1 MSTKEKYVII
11 EVSFPLKDFSSSN
24 GRGDSEKIP
33 SPSQILSALLST
45 GEGKNEHVM
54 ETLEAL
60 ETVHPIVCMS
70 MPKGKV
76 TSPVTSVIKQRN
88 SSSAPASTGVSGQ
101 LIYEGNL
108 NKGIKGFISAPDSVV
123 HDNSIFYCYDIDES
137 HIPLL
142 QRLSE
147 MVGFLGKA
155 TSPTV
160 VKCYSDTLDNILSAD
175 KSLKSYFPNLTKGF
189 KSVGFSSNVPNVGY
203 CRHMEEKYYSKDA
216 FYSSMAKEVFYTPFD
231 VNDFESVS
239 FAVSGKFPLRTV
251 ETIWKQHGGI
261 VYAKKMPSAIR
272 TKNNYFSSVYVKC
285 NTDDIDK
292 ASDIVSTLEALST
305 VEIEESYYDAREF
318 FGSSTIWE
326 SFLPIEISKNS
337 VIAQAKIMAE
347 ISRQTGLN
355 FSDFNVEFDLTESST
370 SPMCTIVFNEEFS
383 GGLAFSG
390 TAFLP
395 VEC

>member
-1 MSTKEKYVII
+1 MTEKYVII

-45 GEGKNEHVM
+45 GEGRNESVM

-70 MPKGKV
+70 APKGKV
-76 TSPVTSVIKQRN
+76 VSPVTSVIKQRN

-108 NKGIKGFISAPDSVV
+108 NKGIKGFISTPDSVV

-142 QRLSE
+142 QRLSA

-175 KSLKSYFPNLTKGF
+175 KSLKSYFPSFTKGF
-189 KSVGFSSNVPNVGY
+189 KSVGFVSNVPNVGY
-203 CRHMEEKYYSKDA
+203 CRHMEAKYYSKDA

-251 ETIWKQHGGI
+251 ETIWKQCGAI
-261 VYAKKMPSAIR
+261 VYAKKMPSIIR
-272 TKNNYFSSVYVKC
+272 TKSNYFSSVYVKC
-285 NTDDIDK
+285 NTTDVDTVG
-292 ASDIVSTLEALST
+292 DIVSTLEALST

-318 FGSSTIWE
+318 FGSSSIWE
-326 SFLPIEISKNS
+326 SFLPIKTSKNS

-355 FSDFNVEFDLTESST
+355 FSDFNVEFTPSGDGS

-383 GGLAFSG
+383 GGLSFNG
-390 TAFLP
+390 VPFLP
-395 VEC
+395 VAD